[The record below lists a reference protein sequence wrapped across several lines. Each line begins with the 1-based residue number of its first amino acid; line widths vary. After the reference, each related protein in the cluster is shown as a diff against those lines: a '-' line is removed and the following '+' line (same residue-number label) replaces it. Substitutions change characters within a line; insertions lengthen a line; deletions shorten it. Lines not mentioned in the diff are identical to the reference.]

1 MKTLKTGI
9 KILLDNDKEGAKELI
24 KILDSEKIPFNNP
37 KRHARMLGYPY
48 NKGDFEADTTSG
60 IRRLMV
66 ELKILSIY
74 GKHTCP
80 SILLVVNKNSKFN
93 K

>member
-1 MKTLKTGI
+1 MKTGI

-24 KILDSEKIPFNNP
+24 KILDSENIPFNNP
-37 KRHARMLGYPY
+37 RRHAEMLGYPY
-48 NKGDFEADTTSG
+48 NKDFEADPTNG

-66 ELKILSIY
+66 ELKILSIF

-80 SILLVVNKNSKFN
+80 PILLSANSVKNYTYSN
-93 K
+93 